1 MATQDEL
8 IALLNQHLTF
18 QQQQQHVPSRPEQS
32 VPIAAPVEE
41 PFIYSSCHYTHSAH
55 IRPNPP
61 RPASEPPQS
70 ELLTVELVL
79 SRNGVDPSALYPS
92 QIDLFRTADE
102 AQQLRLVELWRIC
115 PPEYRHNVAQSMTH
129 NGTSMEQEESLA
141 KLRYERQMMEERLA
155 RTGGDQAMDSDA
167 MSEASTNQ
175 PLTPIQGGDGRWGTL
190 HAEPYMASGYEA
202 LAAREYAQSANLS
215 ASPKD
220 TYNHFGSAVGG
231 SKYHQATDPV
241 YANVGGDWEA
251 MVKER
256 QTINQQ
262 SMENQYGAYQQ
273 QGFHA
278 GAQGED
284 AEML

>member
-8 IALLNQHLTF
+8 IALLNQHLSF
-18 QQQQQHVPSRPEQS
+18 EPQQQYARPQPEQIPG
-32 VPIAAPVEE
+32 PIDETIV
-41 PFIYSSCHYTHSAH
+41 YSSCHYTHSAH
-55 IRPNPP
+55 IRPAPS

-79 SRNGVDPSALYPS
+79 CQNGVDPSALYPS

-115 PPEYRHNVAQSMTH
+115 PPEYSHNVAQSLSH
-129 NGTSMEQEESLA
+129 NRTSMEQEESLA
-141 KLRYERQMMEERLA
+141 KLRYERHMMEERLS

-167 MSEASTNQ
+167 MSDASTNQ
-175 PLTPIQGGDGRWGTL
+175 PLTPIQGGDSRWGVL

-202 LAAREYAQSANLS
+202 LAAREYTQSAGLL

-220 TYNHFGSAVGG
+220 TYNHYGSAVGG
-231 SKYHQATDPV
+231 NSYHQATDPV
-241 YANVGGDWEA
+241 YASVGGDWEA
-251 MVKER
+251 LVKER
-256 QTINQQ
+256 QRINQQ

-273 QGFHA
+273 QHQGGQH
-278 GAQGED
+278 GED

>member
-8 IALLNQHLTF
+8 IALLNQHLSF
-18 QQQQQHVPSRPEQS
+18 QPQQQHTSNQPE
-32 VPIAAPVEE
+32 PAPAPAPAEE

-55 IRPNPP
+55 IKPTPP

-79 SRNGVDPSALYPS
+79 SQNGVDPSALYPPS

-115 PPEYRHNVAQSMTH
+115 PPEYSHNVAHSIAH
-129 NGTSMEQEESLA
+129 NATSMEQEESSA
-141 KLRYERQMMEERLA
+141 KMRYERQMMEERLS
-155 RTGGDQAMDSDA
+155 RTGGDQAMDSDG
-167 MSEASTNQ
+167 MSDVSTNQ
-175 PLTPIQGGDGRWGTL
+175 PLTPIQGSDGRWGAL

-202 LAAREYAQSANLS
+202 LAAREYAHSAALS
-215 ASPKD
+215 SSPQD
-220 TYNHFGSAVGG
+220 TYSHFGSAVGG
-231 SKYHQATDPV
+231 NKYVQATDPV

-251 MVKER
+251 MVRER
-256 QTINQQ
+256 QRINQQ

-273 QGFHA
+273 QLHGGQH
-278 GAQGED
+278 GED